1 MTTKTKARALL
12 AHYNG
17 NARLSIGCGFDV
29 QEGFIGIDIR
39 PSKNPN
45 HIQHDLEDYP
55 WPFPDSAFAVAAA
68 TMVIEH
74 INPAKLGTVRFMNE
88 IWRVMKPGAQLMLAV
103 PYGMSP
109 MSITD
114 PGHTRCFT
122 ETTWF
127 YFDPLN
133 QSGMWKTYRPRPWK
147 LLACTFQTH
156 GLMEVVME
164 KRREDPQNKSAYA

>member
-1 MTTKTKARALL
+1 MNTKTQVRSLL
-12 AHYNG
+12 ARYNG
-17 NARLSIGCGFDV
+17 NARLSIGCGFSV
-29 QEGFIGIDIR
+29 QDGFIGIDVR

-45 HIQHDLEDYP
+45 QIEHDLEEYP
-55 WPFPDSAFAVAAA
+55 WPFPSDAFGLGVAG
-68 TMVIEH
+68 MVIEH
-74 INPAKLGTVRFMNE
+74 ISPARLGTVRFMNE
-88 IWRVMKPGAQLMLAV
+88 IWRVLKPGAQLMLST

-122 ETTWF
+122 ESTWF

-133 QSGMWKTYRPRPWK
+133 QSNLWNEYRPRPWK
-147 LLACTFQTH
+147 LIACTFQTH

-164 KRREDPQNKSAYA
+164 KRREDPKNLSAYA